1 MLLKIPDWLGYLS
14 SVATALEVL
23 LPDCLLNPVHL
34 VLVALSVPH
43 RPLFGLLQG
52 SLKSLMIKSFKYVS
66 IVSFSTHFDPLH
78 GGSEPLLKFGQFTPE
93 VGIISDQLL
102 VDLSQLIQVIF
113 KEGNFLFLS
122 KRTASVLGFF
132 SSC

>member
-1 MLLKIPDWLGYLS
+1 MVAGSDGLRDLS
-14 SVATALEVL
+14 SVTSSLEVL
-23 LPDCLLNPVHL
+23 LSDSLLDPVNL
-34 VLVALSVPH
+34 VLVPLPVPH
-43 RPLFGLLQG
+43 GPLLGFLQG
-52 SLKSLMIKSFKYVS
+52 SLKS
-66 IVSFSTHFDPLH
+66 FDPLH

-122 KRTASVLGFF
+122 K
-132 SSC
+132 